1 MKKPIDTSL
10 LSNALME
17 VMGFDVKPLELG
29 CTTDDLDAACNIFVI
44 ESE

>member
-1 MKKPIDTSL
+1 MKKSIDTSL
-10 LSNALME
+10 LSNALIE
-17 VMGFDVKPLELG
+17 VMGFDVKPHELG